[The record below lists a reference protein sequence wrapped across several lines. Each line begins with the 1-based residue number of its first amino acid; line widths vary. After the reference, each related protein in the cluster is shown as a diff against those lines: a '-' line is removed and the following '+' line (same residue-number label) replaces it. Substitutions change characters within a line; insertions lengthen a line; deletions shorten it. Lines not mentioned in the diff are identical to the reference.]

1 MGFFFFGAG
10 LLASVLGLFYLKD
23 ELRIAWLAR
32 LAYSEFVMRIAV
44 IAAAMTFL
52 GLLLMISE
60 FLTAV

>member
-1 MGFFFFGAG
+1 MGFFFFGSG
-10 LLASVLGLFYLKD
+10 LLASVIGLFYLKD

-44 IAAAMTFL
+44 IAAAMTII

-60 FLTAV
+60 FLTAS